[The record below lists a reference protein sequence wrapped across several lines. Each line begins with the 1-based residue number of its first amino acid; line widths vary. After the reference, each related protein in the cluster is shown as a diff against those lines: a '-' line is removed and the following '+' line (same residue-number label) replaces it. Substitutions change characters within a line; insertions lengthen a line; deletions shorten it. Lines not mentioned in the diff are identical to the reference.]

1 MTNDVGWDEATLGRF
16 EQTIARML
24 QGGRWTKAE
33 LVDLFNQTLVRFSH
47 KETFKYL
54 DDRM

>member
-1 MTNDVGWDEATLGRF
+1 MMESK
-16 EQTIARML
+16 Q
-24 QGGRWTKAE
+24 WTKAQ
-33 LVDLFNQTLVRFSH
+33 LVDLFNQTLSRFAH